1 MAGGAHSADCAP
13 EITPTRNR
21 HESRVYDGNE
31 RRMEHS
37 SRMPQAQEDASGT
50 RSEGKVPKRRH
61 STIGTFR
68 KGGQRSK
75 SIGRTKYT
83 PLVSESRGEQTEET
97 PPTSVENVEWPMLLE
112 LLLGPNRSTNHHGL
126 KSTEQKLKRFPRSSM
141 VADSAVSA
149 TRGYHSHMGPVP
161 CGTPPCE
168 DRSDIADISGGFK
181 LVVVRDI
188 RDGSE

>member
-1 MAGGAHSADCAP
+1 
-13 EITPTRNR
+13 
-21 HESRVYDGNE
+21 
-31 RRMEHS
+31 
-37 SRMPQAQEDASGT
+37 
-50 RSEGKVPKRRH
+50 
-61 STIGTFR
+61 
-68 KGGQRSK
+68 
-75 SIGRTKYT
+75 
-83 PLVSESRGEQTEET
+83 
-97 PPTSVENVEWPMLLE
+97 MLLE

-161 CGTPPCE
+161 CGTPPL
-168 DRSDIADISGGFK
+168 RRPAPTSRYFRGFK